1 MENKLSGV
9 QGQYFFWEPVNIDI
23 PETEFSHPKKSAAS
37 TTTQIPADGTNS
49 QPNTTPY
56 DQ

>member
-23 PETEFSHPKKSAAS
+23 PETEFSQPKKSAAS
-37 TTTQIPADGTNS
+37 STTQIPAECTNS

>member
-23 PETEFSHPKKSAAS
+23 PETEFSQPKNSAAS
-37 TTTQIPADGTNS
+37 STTQIPAEGTNS